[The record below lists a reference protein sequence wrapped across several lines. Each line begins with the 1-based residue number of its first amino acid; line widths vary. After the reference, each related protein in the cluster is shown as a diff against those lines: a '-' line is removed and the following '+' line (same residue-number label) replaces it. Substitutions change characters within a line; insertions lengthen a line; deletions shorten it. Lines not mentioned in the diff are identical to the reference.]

1 MTKTSTLKTY
11 LMELYLIRDLLI
23 HIAHYEYIVDLR
35 RSWRQDYICDFGLWK
50 ILFCFPYFPLK
61 DFGIIFFYHIN
72 DTFKKFHSLPFYV
85 DVHAFFHETYIFFLL
100 PNFLF
105 LLVNVLQI
113 YSDTKT
119 FSCTTVVSASTPNTY
134 CTMVV
139 RFFLR
144 TVIN

>member
-1 MTKTSTLKTY
+1 MSTLKTY
-11 LMELYLIRDLLI
+11 LMELYLIGDLLT

-35 RSWRQDYICDFGLWK
+35 RSWRQDYIRDFGLWK
-50 ILFCFPYFPLK
+50 IPFCFPYFPLK
-61 DFGIIFFYHIN
+61 DFGVIFSYHIN
-72 DTFKKFHSLPFYV
+72 DTLKKFHSLPFYV

-105 LLVNVLQI
+105 LLVSILQI

-119 FSCTTVVSASTPNTY
+119 FSFTIVESASTPNTY

-139 RFFLR
+139 RFFFWEL
-144 TVIN
+144 